1 MTTTTKPAADKKAA
15 PAKPAARKAATPAPA
30 KTATLAQAA
39 AAGAVTF
46 YRQRRNGTMRN
57 LPYLAPGTPE
67 RIQAETVA
75 KRRADGDTIK
85 AISDDL
91 KVSVATVRRM
101 VTGLLLAEQI
111 EAGDHDG
118 KWKPEDKSVLVGKVG
133 GGDKAAAA

>member
-67 RIQAETVA
+67 GSNGFCRGCLA
-75 KRRADGDTIK
+75 RLGSGSGWR
-85 AISDDL
+85 
-91 KVSVATVRRM
+91 VSTQ
-101 VTGLLLAEQI
+101 GL
-111 EAGDHDG
+111 
-118 KWKPEDKSVLVGKVG
+118 
-133 GGDKAAAA
+133 